1 MFNIQ
6 QYTSNY
12 DTTKESRIM
21 LCKSRYISEVYER
34 GPDLLMCVGTGRII
48 LLGEQCC
55 TSWEFRLFC
64 WQSVLSMVI
73 AQSLS
78 LFLWTVFVGIIF
90 NMYTCLVSLKWHKMA
105 WNRTTLSRIIR
116 QFLTQTIIHLWQVII
131 EILKKSFEWIFKAY
145 YNLFF
150 GRSKKVH
157 FANLKSIWWGFY
169 FTIQDC
175 TVKIMEWSEISCM
188 TQKTTRTFS

>member
-131 EILKKSFEWIFKAY
+131 EILKKSFEWIFKA
-145 YNLFF
+145 
-150 GRSKKVH
+150 
-157 FANLKSIWWGFY
+157 
-169 FTIQDC
+169 
-175 TVKIMEWSEISCM
+175 
-188 TQKTTRTFS
+188 